1 MEASKP
7 VAMETKIENH
17 FSSHTLNERTNRSV
31 IINVNTKNGLT
42 LMNMEQ
48 IVLTILFFFISC

>member
-17 FSSHTLNERTNRSV
+17 FSLPVLNERTNRNV
-31 IINVNTKNGLT
+31 IINVNTKNGNT
-42 LMNMEQ
+42 LMNIEQ
-48 IVLTILFFFISC
+48 IVLTILLFFIFC